1 MANVKNL
8 LKKSTNLG
16 ANALLL
22 VSTLLPTLSVFSAQ
36 TVHATTK
43 HQALAVK
50 RFNRPFTIITIRAHI
65 IGLILVLPMS

>member
-36 TVHATTK
+36 TVHATT
-43 HQALAVK
+43 QAPSTGFMIL
-50 RFNRPFTIITIRAHI
+50 TIRAHI
-65 IGLILVLPMS
+65 IALILVFQVP